1 MSVARAPGFARRLLA
16 AAEEADRA
24 AGLLC
29 RIVVVATGA
38 AMLAVLAANVIARY
52 VLAQGGFRWV
62 QEIPE
67 QLFPWFIA
75 AGAAIAAREG
85 AHISVDLLPRALSE
99 GARRRLLV
107 VVHAIIV
114 VAYGWLGMLALEV
127 AEIAAFQRST
137 ILRLSGSY
145 GYWALAAAAFLIAL
159 ASVTVALRVAVRGSE
174 HAFAPPSP
182 GHGP

>member
-1 MSVARAPGFARRLLA
+1 MTPASGLARGLLA
-16 AAEEADRA
+16 VVEGADRA

-38 AMLAVLAANVIARY
+38 VMLAVLAAIIVARY
-52 VLAQGGFRWV
+52 VLGQGGFRWV

-75 AGAAIAAREG
+75 GGVAIAAREG
-85 AHISVDLLPRALSE
+85 AHISVDLLPRALAE
-99 GARRRLLV
+99 RLRRILLV
-107 VVHAIIV
+107 WVHGLIV
-114 VAYGWLGMLALEV
+114 LAYAWLGVLALEV

-145 GYWALAAAAFLIAL
+145 GYWALAAAAFLTAF
-159 ASVTVALRVAVRGSE
+159 ASVTVALRVALHGSE
-174 HAFAPPSP
+174 HAFPSLSPPRGNTS
-182 GHGP
+182 

>member
-1 MSVARAPGFARRLLA
+1 MARAPALARALLA
-16 AAEEADRA
+16 AAEGVDRA
-24 AGLLC
+24 ASLLC
-29 RIVVVATGA
+29 RIVVMATGG
-38 AMLAVLAANVIARY
+38 AMLAVLAANVLARY

-99 GARRRLLV
+99 GARRALLV

-114 VAYGWLGMLALEV
+114 AAYAWLGLLALEV

-159 ASVTVALRVAVRGSE
+159 ASVTVALRVALRGSE
-174 HAFAPPSP
+174 HAFPHSP
-182 GHGP
+182 QGHGP